1 MKTSFEYRSY
11 VVSFDGAAYRA
22 DSSDGEPFAIRSR
35 NVLRVTRAI
44 DALWNALE
52 GKIPAPTWLHSTANV
67 VDVDAASEAM
77 VVVDRRAPSAVPCF
91 PIAPIA
97 APMQAVA

>member
-11 VVSFDGAAYRA
+11 VVSFDGVAYRA

-44 DALWNALE
+44 DTLWNALE
-52 GKIPAPTWLHSTANV
+52 GKIPAPAWLSSSADII
-67 VDVDAASEAM
+67 DVDAASEAM
-77 VVVDRRAPSAVPCF
+77 VVVDRSATPVVPSF
-91 PIAPIA
+91 PIAPVSVA
-97 APMQAVA
+97 LQAVA